1 MILQERGVTRI
12 EGRESV
18 ILLEYE
24 YLTRALLENIE
35 KEELERAF
43 KHGSM
48 KEEETLNELKK
59 EAAEKTG
66 ISESELEKG
75 LGLLSS
81 LIKSIL

>member
-24 YLTRALLENIE
+24 YLTRSLLENIE

-43 KHGSM
+43 KHGLM
-48 KEEETLNELKK
+48 TREESLNELKK

-75 LGLLSS
+75 LGET
-81 LIKSIL
+81 IPNFV